1 MKQYNDLL
9 RPRTRHV
16 MRRWGLAAALF
27 AMSAAMGGLAWQR
40 HLADAADAERI
51 ARLRAQT
58 MRQRPVPPKP
68 MDAKET
74 AQWQQLQGARDFP
87 WEQVFQAIENAST
100 ADVELL
106 DFAPD
111 KSHRRIVLHGEA
123 KDAEALTSYLD
134 VLTEQ
139 KQLHGVYL
147 ARRQAIE
154 RDKLV
159 TVEFEIRGA
168 LK

>member
-16 MRRWGLAAALF
+16 MRRWMLAAALF
-27 AMSAAMGGLAWQR
+27 AISAVLGALAWQR
-40 HLADAADAERI
+40 HLAAAADAERI
-51 ARLRAQT
+51 ARLRAHT

-68 MDAKET
+68 MDAKEVT
-74 AQWQQLQGARDFP
+74 QWQQLQGARDFP
-87 WEQVFQAIENAST
+87 WADVFQAIENAST

-123 KDAEALTSYLD
+123 KDAEALASYLD

-139 KQLHGVYL
+139 KQLRGVYL
-147 ARRQAIE
+147 ARRQAVE

-168 LK
+168 LR